1 MKVNLLRPPLPP
13 RPQGIHAFIAVHYD
27 DELLDEVAALAE
39 RLRGDPR
46 LSGVSWD
53 DVSALRTTVHFFLRT
68 TEAKRARL
76 RGLVEELAEMA
87 SSAAPWALVRPSRLH
102 GLPTPERAHFV
113 VLDVADV
120 PPATCLAALRARAE
134 AESVAFGSAP
144 STRAEP
150 VVLRLARATS
160 PVDLSGLTDIGVLA
174 PGRLSAISLYV
185 SRAGQEGNV
194 QNRYD
199 RVMTAPL
206 RARR

>member
-13 RPQGIHAFIAVHYD
+13 RPPEIHAFVAVHYD

-46 LSGVSWD
+46 LSGASWD
-53 DVSALRTTVHFFLRT
+53 DPSALRTTLHFFLRT
-68 TEAKRARL
+68 TEARRARL
-76 RGLVEELAEMA
+76 HGLVEELAEMA

-102 GLPTPERAHFV
+102 GLPTSERAHFLL
-113 VLDVADV
+113 LDVADV
-120 PPATCLAALRARAE
+120 PPATCLAALRARTE
-134 AESVAFGSAP
+134 VESVAFGSAP
-144 STRAEP
+144 STWAQP
-150 VVLRLARATS
+150 LVLRLARAS
-160 PVDLSGLTDIGVLA
+160 VPVDISGLPDAGILA
-174 PGRLSAISLYV
+174 PGRLTAISLYV